1 MLTFV
6 SHMPLPQYTHA
17 ALIIQNIANKLGP
30 TLSAPFLPQGVVV
43 DGRHVGQEHLWRSRV
58 HALRL
63 VLQVPVVLAGGDHM
77 DYHTQGITQGAL

>member
-1 MLTFV
+1 M
-6 SHMPLPQYTHA
+6 
-17 ALIIQNIANKLGP
+17 
-30 TLSAPFLPQGVVV
+30 

-77 DYHTQGITQGAL
+77 DYHTQGITQSSLQQHGGKAGMAGAW